1 MYDVIVIGGG
11 PGGYAAA
18 IRVSQLGGKAAL
30 IEADE
35 LGGTCV
41 NRGCIPSKIWL
52 RAAYLK
58 HWIERADEF
67 GLEASLGG
75 VNSSALVERKTGVAH
90 GIREGMGALLQK
102 NGVDLIRGRGVLKSP
117 REISVDGKIH
127 ETGKIIIATGSSIAG
142 PDITIPDEAVLTTDN
157 FFETGELPES
167 IVIPGNGP
175 IEVEMASIF
184 ASMGTSTALA
194 SPGRRILP
202 LEDEETSQ
210 RMGQALR
217 EQGVEILAN
226 AGMEAVEKSGS
237 KFAVK
242 LGDKTVETDRLLICR
257 RKPNVADLGLEDAGI
272 GLNPDGFV
280 EVNDKL
286 ETSAPGV
293 YAVGDVTGGWMLSH
307 AASSM
312 AVTAAENAMGQDKA
326 FPVHMVPRGLWTIPE
341 AAAVG
346 LSEDEAEEAGYDVEV
361 GDFPYP
367 VNGMAMLRGQV
378 EGGVKVVSDSK
389 YGEILGVHI
398 VGAGATELIG
408 EAIMALQLECTV
420 DELAHT
426 IRLHPTFSE
435 CIMDAGRS
443 AASWALYLPPK

>member
-1 MYDVIVIGGG
+1 MYDVVVIGGG

-18 IRVSQLGGKAAL
+18 IRVAQLGGKAAL
-30 IEADE
+30 IEAGD

-67 GLEASLGG
+67 GLEASFKK
-75 VNSSALVERKTGVAH
+75 VNPGALVERKAGVAG
-90 GIREGMGALLQK
+90 GIRDGMNALLQK

-117 REISVDGKIH
+117 KEIEVDGKNF
-127 ETGKIIIATGSSIAG
+127 ETGKIIIATGSSLAT
-142 PDITIPDEAVLTTDN
+142 PDIAVPDEVALTTDQ
-157 FFETGELPES
+157 FFETGEIPKS

-175 IEVEMASIF
+175 IELEMAAIF
-184 ASMGTSTALA
+184 ASMGTSTVLA
-194 SPGRRILP
+194 SPGRRVLP
-202 LEDEETSQ
+202 KEDEETSQ
-210 RMGQALR
+210 RIAQALR

-226 AGMEAVEKSGS
+226 VAMESVEKSKS
-237 KFAVK
+237 KFSIN
-242 LGDKTVETDRLLICR
+242 LGDKTVETDRILISG
-257 RKPNVADLGLEDAGI
+257 RKPNVADLGLEEAGVR
-272 GLNPDGFV
+272 LNEDGFV
-280 EVNDKL
+280 DINDHL
-286 ETSAPGV
+286 ETSAPGI
-293 YAVGDVTGGWMLSH
+293 YAIGDVTGGWMLSH

-326 FPVHMVPRGLWTIPE
+326 FPANLIPRGLWTIPE

-346 LSEDEAEEAGYDVEV
+346 LSEDEAEDAGYDVEV

-378 EGGVKVVSDSK
+378 EGGVKVISDAK
-389 YGEILGVHI
+389 YGEVLGVHI
-398 VGAGATELIG
+398 VGTGATELIG
-408 EAIMALQLECTV
+408 EAVMALQLECTV

-443 AASWALYLPPK
+443 AAAWALYLPPR